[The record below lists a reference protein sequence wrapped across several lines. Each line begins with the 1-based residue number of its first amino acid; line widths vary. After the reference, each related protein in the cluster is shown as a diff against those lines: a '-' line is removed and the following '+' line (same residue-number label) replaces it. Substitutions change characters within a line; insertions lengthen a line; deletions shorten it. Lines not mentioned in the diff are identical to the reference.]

1 LIDNEKDRRNAMAVG
16 LIFDGSDVTQAQYE
30 QVFNEVVPDGQAPA
44 GLVYH
49 AGGLS
54 ENGVC
59 VIEVWESQEVLDRFF
74 QDKLGRA
81 LQNAK
86 IDVQPRTFQVVKTL
100 TP

>member
-1 LIDNEKDRRNAMAVG
+1 MAVG
-16 LIFDGSDVTQAQYE
+16 LIFDGPGVTQDQYE
-30 QVFNEVVPDGQAPA
+30 QVFNEVIPDGQAPA

-54 ENGVC
+54 EDGIC
-59 VIEVWESQEVLDRFF
+59 VLEVWESQEAIDHFF
-74 QDKLGRA
+74 QEKLGQA

-86 IDVQPRTFQVVKTL
+86 IDVRPRTFQVVKTL